1 MKSATMRRR
10 LSRAEK
16 KVEILERLLEDHARE
31 RALQIID
38 LQRSHDALAA
48 TIAAMPGALL
58 RVDTQGVITRASVSA
73 RKLLGAA
80 EPLTG
85 CCSSRISDRIQDA
98 ARGGEG
104 CGPAQFEDEWSL
116 AGGERIPVL
125 ANLAWEPDGAMVCV
139 AVDLRERQRLEME
152 LRYAHKLEA
161 IGQLASGIAHEIN
174 TPLQFVTDNLDFV
187 AEASADLEEMFG
199 AYGDFVDSV
208 QATFPGPHAALTQK
222 AQALDIEFART
233 NAPQAVARAQAGVKR
248 MRRIV
253 QAMRGVSNHRDT
265 WAEVQLD
272 RIVDDAVVIAR
283 SVTKEVADVETSFTS
298 GTLQGSSSDLGQ
310 LVLNL
315 LVNATH
321 AIADAGRRR
330 GQIRVCTEAD
340 PNEVRIIVA
349 DNGCGM
355 SPEVRARIFEPFFT
369 TKATGH
375 GTGQGLALVRSIV
388 ERHGGQVGV
397 ESNLGEGST
406 FTVHLPRDHTQETA
420 A

>member
-1 MKSATMRRR
+1 MKPATMQRR
-10 LSRAEK
+10 LGRAEK

-31 RALQIID
+31 RALQMID
-38 LQRSHDALAA
+38 LQRSHDSLAA

-58 RVDTQGVITRASVSA
+58 RIDAQGVITRASVSA
-73 RKLLGAA
+73 RKLLGGDQ
-80 EPLTG
+80 PLAG
-85 CCSSRISDRIQDA
+85 SCADRISERIYDA
-98 ARGGEG
+98 ARGAQDQ
-104 CGPAQFEDEWSL
+104 GPVQFEDEWSV
-116 AGGERIPVL
+116 AGGERIAVL

-152 LRYAHKLEA
+152 LRYAQKLEA

-187 AEASADLEEMFG
+187 AEASADLEVMFG

-208 QATFPGPHAALTQK
+208 HATHPAAHDALAQK
-222 AQALDIEFART
+222 AQALDIEFARIHT
-233 NAPQAVARAQAGVKR
+233 PQAVSRAQAGVKR

-283 SVTKEVADVETSFTS
+283 SVTKDVADVETDFAS

-330 GQIRVCTEAD
+330 GQILVRTEAD
-340 PNEVRIIVA
+340 PSEVRIVVA

-375 GTGQGLALVRSIV
+375 GTGQGLALVHSIV

-397 ESNLGEGST
+397 ESSLGEGTT
-406 FTVHLPRDHTQETA
+406 FTVRLPRDHTQETA